1 MISIDD
7 ILDMSDLTREEIAV
21 LADHEHLADIAAA
34 MLGEYLMHMHKGPQ
48 AVQKMIC
55 DDMRRALH
63 ADNID
68 EAKVLF
74 ATLQDFIADHPEAVR
89 GSAPA

>member
-7 ILDMSDLTREEIAV
+7 ILDMSDLTRDEIAA

-55 DDMRRALH
+55 DDMRTALRAG
-63 ADNID
+63 DVN

-74 ATLQDFIADHPEAVR
+74 ATLQEFIAEHPEAVR